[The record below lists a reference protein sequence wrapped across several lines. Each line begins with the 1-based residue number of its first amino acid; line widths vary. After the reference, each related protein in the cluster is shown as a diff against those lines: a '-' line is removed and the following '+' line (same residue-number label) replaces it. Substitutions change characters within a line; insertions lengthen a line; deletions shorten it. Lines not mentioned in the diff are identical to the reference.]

1 MASAVSVRSI
11 SCLLDRLV
19 FDQLSFEIDAGERV
33 LLLGRNGIGK
43 STLLRC
49 LAGLT
54 RLHRGAIERGEGP
67 IAFVGHASM
76 FYLNLT
82 LEANLD
88 FFSKM
93 NRSPFPNELVE
104 RFGLR
109 EFLGVPVHS
118 LSQGTRSKGALVRA
132 LSTNAKLLLLDEPS
146 SNLDDDAVGTLLEE
160 IEEWS
165 KPPREGVVIV
175 ATHDIGRVVRVAT
188 RALLLDDGG
197 ITSSSSSPEG
207 IESVLNA
214 YREVNR

>member
-1 MASAVSVRSI
+1 
-11 SCLLDRLV
+11 
-19 FDQLSFEIDAGERV
+19 
-33 LLLGRNGIGK
+33 
-43 STLLRC
+43 
-49 LAGLT
+49 
-54 RLHRGAIERGEGP
+54 
-67 IAFVGHASM
+67 M